1 LTHQPALAV
10 RRFSPAGPPTG
21 PPVLLLHGFA
31 SDGATDW
38 VSTGWPAAL
47 TAAGRPVLVPDLPGH
62 GSSPGPA
69 DAGPRAVVEELA
81 FAVGTAS
88 EKASEVDIVGY
99 SLGARLAWELPALLP
114 VRRLVLG
121 GLSPHEPFGAV
132 DVEAAL
138 AFAGGGKLP
147 GDPLTAAI
155 ARMITAPGRDPAAL
169 ARCIEGLRREP
180 FAPRA
185 GTITVPTRFVAGRD
199 DPVSGGIEQLVPLVP
214 GSELLTVPGDHG
226 AALRGA
232 AFKTA
237 ALTFLAAGRE
247 CSGRFRP
254 S

>member
-1 LTHQPALAV
+1 MTLPTSLAV
-10 RRFSPAGPPTG
+10 RRFAPGGPPAG

-31 SDGATDW
+31 SDGPTDW

-47 TAAGRPVLVPDLPGH
+47 TASGRPVLVPDLPGH
-62 GSSPGPA
+62 GSSPAPA
-69 DAGPRAVVEELA
+69 EATPKAIVEELA
-81 FAVGTAS
+81 LAIGDV
-88 EKASEVDIVGY
+88 SEVDVVGY
-99 SLGARLAWELPALLP
+99 SLGARLAWELPGRLP

-147 GDPLTAAI
+147 ADPLTAVI
-155 ARMITAPGRDPAAL
+155 ARMITAPGRDPVAL

-180 FAPRA
+180 FSPRV

-199 DPVSGGIEQLVPLVP
+199 DPISAGIDDLVRLVP
-214 GSELLTVPGDHG
+214 GSDLLEVPGDHG

-232 AFKTA
+232 PFRTA
-237 ALTFLAAGRE
+237 ALTFLSAT
-247 CSGRFRP
+247 FP
-254 S
+254 

>member
-1 LTHQPALAV
+1 M
-10 RRFSPAGPPTG
+10 
-21 PPVLLLHGFA
+21 LLLHGFA
-31 SDGATDW
+31 SDGPTDW

-47 TAAGRPVLVPDLPGH
+47 TESGRPVLVPDLPGH
-62 GSSPGPA
+62 GSSPAPA
-69 DAGPRAVVEELA
+69 DATPEAVVGELARAVGEV
-81 FAVGTAS
+81 
-88 EKASEVDIVGY
+88 SEVDVVGY

-121 GLSPHEPFGAV
+121 GISPHEPFGAV

-147 GDPLTAAI
+147 ADPLTAAI

-199 DPVSGGIEQLVPLVP
+199 DPISGGIEQLVRLVP

-232 AFKTA
+232 PFRIA
-237 ALTFLAAGRE
+237 ALTFLDV
-247 CSGRFRP
+247 P
-254 S
+254 